1 MENSRFPQVIGAVR
15 MRGDLVITFDDGKC
29 AVYSA
34 ALLYG
39 IFDQAVEVTDLD
51 SNDQNLV

>member
-1 MENSRFPQVIGAVR
+1 MENPRVPEVIEAVR
-15 MRGDLVITFDDGKC
+15 LSGDLVITFDDGKC

-34 ALLYG
+34 VLLYC

-51 SNDQNLV
+51 SNDQS